1 MDLVHAKL
9 VYNRCTECFHTLME
23 ERKILNLPLAGEV
36 VIIQEHWL
44 NPVCPHG
51 HLGIKFER
59 VINDNDLPAASLRA
73 KSGEVDADVID
84 TRMDLTKNVGY
95 PARDQGYGSHPM
107 ADDFDDES
115 GIDGSGIYPGVKRR

>member
-9 VYNRCTECFHTLME
+9 VCDTCTECRNALLE
-23 ERKILNLPLAGEV
+23 VRKMLNHPFVGEV
-36 VIIQEHWL
+36 VIIPEHWL

-73 KSGEVDADVID
+73 KSGEVDADGID

-95 PARDQGYGSHPM
+95 PARDQGQS
-107 ADDFDDES
+107 
-115 GIDGSGIYPGVKRR
+115 